1 MTEGRLPKDRLKM
14 SKYKLDALL
23 DITLSINANLPT
35 SELVRKYESILR
47 DDLGIGKILLF
58 KYGEQWEPLLNSG
71 FPESLSTSIN
81 VVKDLLCFREIQTE
95 VRQKTFRSV
104 DFILPVLHNNEP
116 SAYVLI
122 GDIDEEGEGMS
133 PLIRHLHFIQT
144 ISGIIVVAI
153 ENQRLFR
160 ESLRQE
166 ALRRE
171 LELAA
176 RMQMMLIPD
185 NTRLPSGDG
194 IRARGFYYP
203 HYEVGGDYYDF
214 MPLSEDIVG
223 FCIADVSGKGIS
235 AALLMSNFQASL
247 RALFTAE
254 GSLEEVIRKL
264 NDLVVSNSS
273 GERFI
278 TLFLARYDRRTQV
291 LEYVN
296 AAHNPPV
303 LIDTRTGTS
312 SVLKQSCVGV
322 GMLDEIPCV
331 RTDHLKLNGPTK
343 IICYTDGLSELKDE
357 SGRDLGIS
365 PLVKHFPNSK
375 SLSDNIDDLISDLD
389 ISAGNQR
396 LFDDVSI
403 LAIEISP
410 HHQAYP

>member
-58 KYGEQWEPLLNSG
+58 KYGEHWEPLLNSG

-81 VVKDLLCFREIQTE
+81 VEKDLLCFREIQTE

-176 RMQMMLIPD
+176 VCR
-185 NTRLPSGDG
+185 
-194 IRARGFYYP
+194 
-203 HYEVGGDYYDF
+203 
-214 MPLSEDIVG
+214 
-223 FCIADVSGKGIS
+223 
-235 AALLMSNFQASL
+235 
-247 RALFTAE
+247 
-254 GSLEEVIRKL
+254 
-264 NDLVVSNSS
+264 
-273 GERFI
+273 
-278 TLFLARYDRRTQV
+278 
-291 LEYVN
+291 
-296 AAHNPPV
+296 
-303 LIDTRTGTS
+303 
-312 SVLKQSCVGV
+312 
-322 GMLDEIPCV
+322 
-331 RTDHLKLNGPTK
+331 
-343 IICYTDGLSELKDE
+343 
-357 SGRDLGIS
+357 
-365 PLVKHFPNSK
+365 
-375 SLSDNIDDLISDLD
+375 
-389 ISAGNQR
+389 
-396 LFDDVSI
+396 
-403 LAIEISP
+403 
-410 HHQAYP
+410 

>member
-1 MTEGRLPKDRLKM
+1 MREGRLPKDRLKM
-14 SKYKLDALL
+14 SKFKLDALL

-35 SELVRKYESILR
+35 AELLRKYESILR
-47 DDLGIGKILLF
+47 DELGIGKILLF

-71 FPESLSTSIN
+71 FPESLKASVDVEN
-81 VVKDLLCFREIQTE
+81 DLLCFREIQTE
-95 VRQKTFRSV
+95 VVQKHFRAV
-104 DFILPVLHNNEP
+104 DFIIPVLHNNEP

-133 PLIRHLHFIQT
+133 PLIKHLNFIQT

-185 NTRLPSGDG
+185 NTRLPSDNL
-194 IRARGFYYP
+194 IRAKGFYYP

-214 MPLSEDIVG
+214 MQLSENVAG
-223 FCIADVSGKGIS
+223 FCIADVSGKGMS

-247 RALFTAE
+247 RALFTA
-254 GSLEEVIRKL
+254 GASLEELIRTL
-264 NDLVVSNSS
+264 NTLVVTNSA

-278 TLFLARYDRRTQV
+278 TLFIARYNTETRE
-291 LEYVN
+291 LEYIN

-303 LIDTRTGTS
+303 IINTRTGQS
-312 SVLKQSCVGV
+312 SLLRQSCVGV

-331 RTDHLKLNGPTK
+331 RTETLTLKNPTK
-343 IICYTDGLSELKDE
+343 IICYTDGLSELKDDG
-357 SGRDLGIS
+357 GRDYGIA
-365 PLVKHFPNSK
+365 PLVKHFPNGK
-375 SLSDNIDDLISDLD
+375 PLAENIESLIRDID
-389 ISAGNQR
+389 ISSNNQR

-403 LAIEISP
+403 LAVEIP
-410 HHQAYP
+410 

>member
-1 MTEGRLPKDRLKM
+1 MSEGRLPKDRLRM
-14 SKYKLDALL
+14 SKFKLDALL

-35 SELVRKYESILR
+35 PELLRKYESILR
-47 DDLGIGKILLF
+47 DELGIGKILLF
-58 KYGEQWEPLLNSG
+58 KYGEVWEPLLNSG
-71 FPESLSTSIN
+71 FPESLKESVDVEN
-81 VVKDLLCFREIQTE
+81 DLLCFRDIQTE
-95 VRQKTFRSV
+95 VSQKHFRAV
-104 DFILPVLHNNEP
+104 EFIIPVLHNNEP

-133 PLIRHLHFIQT
+133 PLIKHLHFIQT

-185 NTRLPSGDG
+185 NTRLPSDNL
-194 IRARGFYYP
+194 IRAKGFYYP

-214 MPLSEDIVG
+214 MQLSDNIAG
-223 FCIADVSGKGIS
+223 FCIADVSGKGMS

-247 RALFTAE
+247 RALFTA
-254 GSLEEVIRKL
+254 GANLEELIRTL
-264 NDLVVSNSS
+264 NTLVVTNSA

-278 TLFLARYDRRTQV
+278 TLFIARYNTQTRE

-303 LIDTRTGTS
+303 IINTRTGQS
-312 SVLKQSCVGV
+312 SLLSQSCVGV
-322 GMLDEIPCV
+322 GMLDEIPRV
-331 RTDHLKLNGPTK
+331 KTEILTLRDPMK

-357 SGRDLGIS
+357 AGRDYGIA
-365 PLVKHFPNSK
+365 PLVKHFPNRK
-375 SLSDNIDDLISDLD
+375 PLSENIDSLIRDID
-389 ISAGNQR
+389 ISSNNQR

-403 LAIEISP
+403 LAVEIP
-410 HHQAYP
+410 

>member
-1 MTEGRLPKDRLKM
+1 MIGESRLLSRDRYRM

-35 SELVRKYESILR
+35 ADLLMKYESILH

-58 KYGEQWEPLLNSG
+58 KLGEHWEALLNSG
-71 FPESLSTSIN
+71 FPESLRDTVN
-81 VVKDLLCFREIQTE
+81 VEQDLLCFTEILTE
-95 VRQKTFRSV
+95 VDQCRFRSV
-104 DFILPVLHNNEP
+104 DFIIPVLNNNVP

-122 GDIDEEGEGMS
+122 GDIDEEGEGVS
-133 PLIRHLHFIQT
+133 PLIKHLNFIQT

-185 NTRLPSGDG
+185 NKKLPYDEN
-194 IRARGFYYP
+194 IRIRGFYNP

-214 MPLSEDIVG
+214 LPLSDSVIG
-223 FCIADVSGKGIS
+223 FCIADVSGKGMS

-254 GSLEEVIRKL
+254 ASLEELIRKL
-264 NDLVVSNSS
+264 NTLVVTNSS

-278 TLFLARYDRRTQV
+278 TLFIARYNVKTRI

-303 LIDTRTGTS
+303 TVDLKSNRT
-312 SVLKQSCVGV
+312 SVLRQSCVGI
-322 GMLDEIPCV
+322 GMLDDMPWV
-331 RTDHLKLNGPTK
+331 RTDYITLNNPTK

-357 SGRDLGIS
+357 TGKDLGTKPI
-365 PLVKHFPNSK
+365 LKHFCDRQPVA
-375 SLSDNIDDLISDLD
+375 DNINNLIDDFD
-389 ISAGNQR
+389 INTSNPR

-403 LAIEISP
+403 LAVELR
-410 HHQAYP
+410 

>member
-1 MTEGRLPKDRLKM
+1 MTPGRLPKDRLKM
-14 SKYKLDALL
+14 SKFKLDALL

-35 SELVRKYESILR
+35 PDLLRKYESILR
-47 DDLGIGKILLF
+47 YDLGIGKILLY
-58 KYGEQWEPLLNSG
+58 KQGEQWEAMLNSG
-71 FPESLSTSIN
+71 FPDNLRANIDVER
-81 VVKDLLCFREIQTE
+81 DLLCFREIQTE
-95 VRQKTFRSV
+95 VAQKPFKGV
-104 DFILPVLHNNEP
+104 DFIIPVLNNNIP

-133 PLIRHLHFIQT
+133 PLIKHLNFIQT

-176 RMQMMLIPD
+176 RMQTMLIPD
-185 NTRLPSGDG
+185 NSRLPADER
-194 IRARGFYYP
+194 IRVQGFYNP

-214 MPLSEDIVG
+214 LTLSDNVIG
-223 FCIADVSGKGIS
+223 FCIADVSGKGMS

-247 RALFTAE
+247 RSIFTAE
-254 GSLEEVIRKL
+254 ASLEELIRKL
-264 NDLVVSNSS
+264 NALVVVNSA

-278 TLFLARYDRRTQV
+278 TLFIARYNLKTRV

-303 LIDTRTGTS
+303 TVDLKTHRTA
-312 SVLKQSCVGV
+312 VLRQSCVGV
-322 GMLDEIPCV
+322 GMLDEMPWV
-331 RTDHLKLNGPTK
+331 RTDYVTLNNPTK

-357 SGRDLGIS
+357 KGIDFGTT
-365 PLVKHFPNSK
+365 PIIKHFGDRLPVADNIR
-375 SLSDNIDDLISDLD
+375 SLIDDLD
-389 ISAGNQR
+389 IHPGNPR

-403 LAIEISP
+403 LAMELL
-410 HHQAYP
+410 

>member
-1 MTEGRLPKDRLKM
+1 MVTREGRLPTDRLKM
-14 SKYKLDALL
+14 SKFKLDALL

-35 SELVRKYESILR
+35 PELVKKYESILS
-47 DDLGIGKILLF
+47 DELGIGKILLF
-58 KYGEQWEPLLNSG
+58 KYGEHWEPLLNSG
-71 FPESLSTSIN
+71 FPESLSHSIN
-81 VVKDLLCFREIQTE
+81 VEKDLLCFREIQTE
-95 VRQKTFRSV
+95 VVQKHFRSV
-104 DFILPVLHNNEP
+104 DFIIPVLHNNEP

-133 PLIRHLHFIQT
+133 PLIKHLHFIQT

-160 ESLRQE
+160 ESLKQE

-185 NTRLPSGDG
+185 NTRLPSGDT

-214 MPLSEDIVG
+214 MPLSENVVG
-223 FCIADVSGKGIS
+223 FCIADVSGKGMS

-247 RALFTAE
+247 RALFTADANL
-254 GSLEEVIRKL
+254 GDLIRKL
-264 NDLVVSNSS
+264 NDLVVSNSA

-278 TLFLARYDRRTQV
+278 TLFIARYDLKTRV

-303 LIDTRTGTS
+303 IINTLTGQS
-312 SVLKQSCVGV
+312 SVLRQSCVGV
-322 GMLDEIPCV
+322 GMLDEMPWV
-331 RTDHLKLNGPTK
+331 RTDHLTLKGSTK
-343 IICYTDGLSELKDE
+343 IICYTDGLSELKDD
-357 SGRDLGIS
+357 SGKDLGIT
-365 PLVKHFPNSK
+365 PVVKHFPNEMP
-375 SLSDNIDDLISDLD
+375 LAENIEALIRDID
-389 ISAGNQR
+389 ISNGNPR

-403 LAIEISP
+403 LAIEIP
-410 HHQAYP
+410 

>member
-1 MTEGRLPKDRLKM
+1 MSEGRLPKDRLKM
-14 SKYKLDALL
+14 SKFKLDALL

-35 SELVRKYESILR
+35 PELLRKYESVLR

-58 KYGEQWEPLLNSG
+58 KYGEQWESLLNSG
-71 FPESLSTSIN
+71 FPDSLGNSVN
-81 VVKDLLCFREIQTE
+81 VERDLLCFREIQTE
-95 VRQKTFRSV
+95 VVQKHFTAV
-104 DFILPVLHNNEP
+104 DFIIPVLHNNEP

-133 PLIRHLHFIQT
+133 PLIKHLNFIQT

-185 NTRLPSGDG
+185 NTRLPSGET

-214 MPLSEDIVG
+214 MHLSEDVFG
-223 FCIADVSGKGIS
+223 FCIADVSGKGMS

-247 RALFTAE
+247 RALFTADANF
-254 GSLEEVIRKL
+254 GDLIRKL
-264 NDLVVSNSS
+264 NTLVVTNSA

-278 TLFLARYDRRTQV
+278 TLFLARYNVKTRV

-303 LIDTRTGTS
+303 VINTAAGST

-322 GMLDEIPCV
+322 GMLDEMPFV
-331 RTDHLKLNGPTK
+331 RTDTLYLEYPTK

-365 PLVKHFPNSK
+365 PLIRHFPNRK
-375 SLSDNIDDLISDLD
+375 PLSENIESLISDID
-389 ISAGNQR
+389 ISTGNPR

-403 LAIEISP
+403 LAIEIP
-410 HHQAYP
+410 

>member
-1 MTEGRLPKDRLKM
+1 MNEGRLPKDRLKM
-14 SKYKLDALL
+14 SKFKLDALL

-35 SELVRKYESILR
+35 PELLRKYESVLR

-58 KYGEQWEPLLNSG
+58 KYGEQWESLLNSG
-71 FPESLSTSIN
+71 FPDSLGNSVN
-81 VVKDLLCFREIQTE
+81 VERDLLCFREIQTE
-95 VRQKTFRSV
+95 VVQKHFTAV
-104 DFILPVLHNNEP
+104 DFIIPVLHNNEP

-133 PLIRHLHFIQT
+133 PLIKHLNFIQT

-185 NTRLPSGDG
+185 NTRLPSGET

-214 MPLSEDIVG
+214 MHLSEDVFG
-223 FCIADVSGKGIS
+223 FCIADVSGKGMS

-247 RALFTAE
+247 RALFTADANF
-254 GSLEEVIRKL
+254 GDLIRKL
-264 NDLVVSNSS
+264 NTLVVTNSA

-278 TLFLARYDRRTQV
+278 TLFLARYNVKTRV

-303 LIDTRTGTS
+303 VINTAAGST

-322 GMLDEIPCV
+322 GMLDEMPFV
-331 RTDHLKLNGPTK
+331 RTDTLVLEGPTK

-365 PLVKHFPNSK
+365 PLIRHFPNRK
-375 SLSDNIDDLISDLD
+375 PLSDNIESLISDID
-389 ISAGNQR
+389 ISTGNPR

-403 LAIEISP
+403 LAIEIP
-410 HHQAYP
+410 

>member
-1 MTEGRLPKDRLKM
+1 MREGRLPKDRLKM
-14 SKYKLDALL
+14 SKFKLDALL

-35 SELVRKYESILR
+35 AELLRKYKSILR
-47 DDLGIGKILLF
+47 DELGIGKILLF

-71 FPESLSTSIN
+71 FPESLKASVDVEN
-81 VVKDLLCFREIQTE
+81 DLLCFREIQTE
-95 VRQKTFRSV
+95 VVQKHFRAV
-104 DFILPVLHNNEP
+104 DFIIPVLHNNEP

-133 PLIRHLHFIQT
+133 PLIKHLNFIQT

-185 NTRLPSGDG
+185 NTRLPSDNL
-194 IRARGFYYP
+194 IRAKGFYYP

-214 MPLSEDIVG
+214 MQLSENVAG
-223 FCIADVSGKGIS
+223 FCIADVSGKGMS

-247 RALFTAE
+247 RALFTA
-254 GSLEEVIRKL
+254 GASLEELIRTL
-264 NDLVVSNSS
+264 NTLVVTNSA

-278 TLFLARYDRRTQV
+278 TLFIARYNTETRE
-291 LEYVN
+291 LEYIN

-303 LIDTRTGTS
+303 IINTRTGQS
-312 SVLKQSCVGV
+312 SLLRQSCVGV

-331 RTDHLKLNGPTK
+331 RTETLTLKNPTK
-343 IICYTDGLSELKDE
+343 IICYTDGLSELKDDG
-357 SGRDLGIS
+357 GRDYGIA
-365 PLVKHFPNSK
+365 PLVKHFPNGK
-375 SLSDNIDDLISDLD
+375 PLAENIESLIRDID
-389 ISAGNQR
+389 ISSNNQR

-403 LAIEISP
+403 LAVEIP
-410 HHQAYP
+410 

>member
-1 MTEGRLPKDRLKM
+1 MSEVRHPKDRLKM
-14 SKYKLDALL
+14 SKFKLDALL

-35 SELVRKYESILR
+35 PDLLKKYESILR
-47 DDLGIGKILLF
+47 EDLGIGKILLF
-58 KYGEQWEPLLNSG
+58 MHGEHWEPLLNSG
-71 FPESLSTSIN
+71 FPASLSGTVN
-81 VVKDLLCFREIQTE
+81 VEKDLLRFREIQTE
-95 VRQKTFRSV
+95 VVQKQFKAV
-104 DFILPVLHNNEP
+104 DFIIPVLHNNEP

-133 PLIRHLHFIQT
+133 PLIRHLNFIQT

-160 ESLRQE
+160 ESLKQE

-185 NTRLPSGDG
+185 NTKLPCGDA

-214 MPLSEDIVG
+214 MPLSDSVVG
-223 FCIADVSGKGIS
+223 FCIADVSGKGMS

-247 RALFTAE
+247 RALFTPDANLGE
-254 GSLEEVIRKL
+254 LIRKL
-264 NDLVVSNSS
+264 NDLVVTNSA

-278 TLFLARYDRRTQV
+278 TLFIARYDLKSRV

-303 LIDTRTGTS
+303 IINTLTGQP
-312 SVLKQSCVGV
+312 SVLRQSCVGV
-322 GMLDEIPCV
+322 GMLDEMPWV
-331 RTDHLKLNGPTK
+331 RTDHLTLKGPTK
-343 IICYTDGLSELKDE
+343 IVCYTDGLSELKDE
-357 SGRDLGIS
+357 SGKDLGIT
-365 PLVKHFPNSK
+365 PLIKHFPNERT
-375 SLSDNIDDLISDLD
+375 LAENIDALIRDID
-389 ISAGNQR
+389 ISNGNPR

-403 LAIEISP
+403 LAIEIP
-410 HHQAYP
+410 

>member
-1 MTEGRLPKDRLKM
+1 MREGKLPKDRLKM
-14 SKYKLDALL
+14 SKFKLDALL

-47 DDLGIGKILLF
+47 DELGIGKILLF

-71 FPESLSTSIN
+71 FPDSLRDSIN
-81 VVKDLLCFREIQTE
+81 VEHDLLCFREIQTE
-95 VRQKTFRSV
+95 VVQKHFTSV
-104 DFILPVLHNNEP
+104 DFIIPVLHNNEP

-133 PLIRHLHFIQT
+133 PLIRHLNFIQT

-185 NTRLPSGDG
+185 NTRLPDG
-194 IRARGFYYP
+194 STIRARGFYYP

-214 MPLSEDIVG
+214 MNLSEDVVG
-223 FCIADVSGKGIS
+223 FCIADVSGKGMS

-247 RALFTAE
+247 RALFTADA
-254 GSLEEVIRKL
+254 SLGELIRKL
-264 NDLVVSNSS
+264 NILVVSNSA

-278 TLFLARYDRRTQV
+278 TLFIARYNLKTRI

-303 LIDTRTGTS
+303 IINTATGNA
-312 SVLKQSCVGV
+312 SVLRQSCVGV
-322 GMLDEIPCV
+322 GMLDEIPSV
-331 RTDHLKLNGPTK
+331 TTDILHVNSPTK
-343 IICYTDGLSELKDE
+343 IICYTDGLSELKDTD
-357 SGRDLGIS
+357 GTDLGIS
-365 PLVKHFPNSK
+365 PLVRHFPNHGT
-375 SLSDNIDDLISDLD
+375 LSENIEALISDID
-389 ISAGNQR
+389 ISAGNPR

-403 LAIEISP
+403 LAIEIP
-410 HHQAYP
+410 

>member
-1 MTEGRLPKDRLKM
+1 MREGRLPKDRLKM
-14 SKYKLDALL
+14 SKFKLDALL

-35 SELVRKYESILR
+35 PELLRKYESILR
-47 DDLGIGKILLF
+47 DELGIGKILLF
-58 KYGEQWEPLLNSG
+58 KYGEHWEPLLNSG
-71 FPESLSTSIN
+71 FPDSLGNSIN
-81 VVKDLLCFREIQTE
+81 VERDLLCFREIQTE
-95 VRQKTFRSV
+95 VVQKHFTAV
-104 DFILPVLHNNEP
+104 DFIIPVLHNNEP

-133 PLIRHLHFIQT
+133 PLIKHLNFIQT

-153 ENQRLFR
+153 ENQRLFQ

-166 ALRRE
+166 AVRRE

-185 NTRLPSGDG
+185 NTRLPSDDT

-214 MPLSEDIVG
+214 MQLSEDVIG
-223 FCIADVSGKGIS
+223 FCIADVSGKGMS

-247 RALFTAE
+247 RALFTADAVFTD
-254 GSLEEVIRKL
+254 LIRKL
-264 NDLVVSNSS
+264 NTLVVTNSA

-278 TLFLARYDRRTQV
+278 TLFLARYNVKTRV

-303 LIDTRTGTS
+303 IINTVTGNS

-322 GMLDEIPCV
+322 GMLDEMPCV
-331 RTDHLKLNGPTK
+331 RTETLQVQNPTK

-357 SGRDLGIS
+357 SGMDLGIS
-365 PLVKHFPNSK
+365 PLVKHFPNRK
-375 SLSDNIDDLISDLD
+375 PLSDNIDSLISDID
-389 ISAGNQR
+389 ISTGNSR

-403 LAIEISP
+403 LAIEIP
-410 HHQAYP
+410 

>member
-1 MTEGRLPKDRLKM
+1 MREGRLPKDRLKM
-14 SKYKLDALL
+14 SKFKLDALL

-35 SELVRKYESILR
+35 TELVRKYESILR

-58 KYGEQWEPLLNSG
+58 KFGEVWELLLNSG
-71 FPESLSTSIN
+71 FPESLSESID
-81 VVKDLLCFREIQTE
+81 VEKDLLHFREIQTE
-95 VRQKTFRSV
+95 VTQKRFRAV
-104 DFILPVLHNNEP
+104 DFIIPVLHNNEP

-133 PLIRHLHFIQT
+133 PLIKHLHFIQT

-185 NTRLPSGDG
+185 NTHLPCGDA

-214 MPLSEDIVG
+214 MSLSDSVVG
-223 FCIADVSGKGIS
+223 FCIADVSGKGMS

-247 RALFTAE
+247 RALFTVDANLGE
-254 GSLEEVIRKL
+254 LIRKL
-264 NDLVVSNSS
+264 NDLVVTNSS

-278 TLFLARYDRRTQV
+278 TLFIARYDMRTRE

-303 LIDTRTGTS
+303 IINKNSGQS
-312 SVLKQSCVGV
+312 SILRQSCVGV
-322 GMLDEIPCV
+322 GMLDEMPWV
-331 RTDHLKLNGPTK
+331 RTDHLTLKSPTK
-343 IICYTDGLSELKDE
+343 IICYTDGLSELKDDN
-357 SGRDLGIS
+357 GRDLGIS
-365 PLVKHFPNSK
+365 PVVKHFPNGN
-375 SLSDNIDDLISDLD
+375 SLDENIYALIND
-389 ISAGNQR
+389 INISNGNPR

-403 LAIEISP
+403 LAVEIL
-410 HHQAYP
+410 

>member
-1 MTEGRLPKDRLKM
+1 MREGRLPKDRLKM
-14 SKYKLDALL
+14 SKFKLDALL

-35 SELVRKYESILR
+35 AELLRKYESILR
-47 DDLGIGKILLF
+47 DELGIGKILLF

-71 FPESLSTSIN
+71 FPESLKASVDVEN
-81 VVKDLLCFREIQTE
+81 DLLCFREIQTE
-95 VRQKTFRSV
+95 VVQKHFRAV
-104 DFILPVLHNNEP
+104 DFIIPVLHNNEP

-133 PLIRHLHFIQT
+133 PLIKHLNFIQT

-185 NTRLPSGDG
+185 NTRLPSDNL
-194 IRARGFYYP
+194 IRAKGFYYP

-214 MPLSEDIVG
+214 MQLSENVAG
-223 FCIADVSGKGIS
+223 FCIADVSGKGMS

-247 RALFTAE
+247 RALFTA
-254 GSLEEVIRKL
+254 GASLEELIRTL
-264 NDLVVSNSS
+264 NTLVVTNSA

-278 TLFLARYDRRTQV
+278 TLFIARYNTETRE
-291 LEYVN
+291 LEYIN

-303 LIDTRTGTS
+303 IINTRTGQS
-312 SVLKQSCVGV
+312 SLLRQSCVVV

-331 RTDHLKLNGPTK
+331 RTETLTLKNPTK
-343 IICYTDGLSELKDE
+343 IICYTDGLSELKDDG
-357 SGRDLGIS
+357 GRDYGIA
-365 PLVKHFPNSK
+365 PLVKHFPNGK
-375 SLSDNIDDLISDLD
+375 PLAENIESLIRDID
-389 ISAGNQR
+389 ISSNNQR

-403 LAIEISP
+403 LAVEIP
-410 HHQAYP
+410 

>member
-1 MTEGRLPKDRLKM
+1 MREGRLPKDRLKM
-14 SKYKLDALL
+14 SKFKLDALL

-35 SELVRKYESILR
+35 AELLRKYESILR
-47 DDLGIGKILLF
+47 DELGIDKILLF

-71 FPESLSTSIN
+71 FPESLKASVDVEN
-81 VVKDLLCFREIQTE
+81 DLLCFREIQTE
-95 VRQKTFRSV
+95 VVQKHFRAV
-104 DFILPVLHNNEP
+104 DFIIPVLHNNEP

-133 PLIRHLHFIQT
+133 PLIKHLNFIQT

-185 NTRLPSGDG
+185 NTRLPSDNL
-194 IRARGFYYP
+194 IRAKGFYYP

-214 MPLSEDIVG
+214 MQLSENVAG
-223 FCIADVSGKGIS
+223 FCIADVSGKGMS

-247 RALFTAE
+247 RALFTA
-254 GSLEEVIRKL
+254 GASLEELIRTL
-264 NDLVVSNSS
+264 NTLVVTNSA

-278 TLFLARYDRRTQV
+278 TLFIARYNTETRE
-291 LEYVN
+291 LEYIN

-303 LIDTRTGTS
+303 IINTRTGQS
-312 SVLKQSCVGV
+312 SLLRQSCVGV

-331 RTDHLKLNGPTK
+331 RTETLTLKNPTK
-343 IICYTDGLSELKDE
+343 IICYTDGLSELKDDG
-357 SGRDLGIS
+357 GRDYGIA
-365 PLVKHFPNSK
+365 PLVKHFPNGK
-375 SLSDNIDDLISDLD
+375 PLAENIESLIRDID
-389 ISAGNQR
+389 ISSNNQR

-403 LAIEISP
+403 LAVEIP
-410 HHQAYP
+410 